1 MRNPEY
7 KFVSTDT
14 EELISRL
21 VAAYEIIMD
30 TSVKPASP
38 DKLFI
43 LWVANEIVQERV
55 LNNWTGNQN
64 LPSRA
69 QGGDLDEL
77 GKRFYNVARPQ
88 AQPAVCTERFY
99 ISQAQDTSIPIS
111 KGTRVTD
118 VSSTLVWETVAD
130 TYIAIGAV
138 YADVALRCLAAGIAG
153 NGYAIGQINTLV
165 DISNIAY
172 YDHCENLT
180 VSDGGADT
188 ASDDAYYELM
198 RAGMGAFSVAGP
210 LDSYIYHV
218 KKVSTEI
225 ADIVANSP
233 APGQVSL
240 YILMDDGTI
249 AGAEVKNK
257 AVEACNAKDVRPLT
271 DYVVAADP
279 ETVSYDIDFTYYIS
293 INDPPGI
300 KKIEDAVNA
309 AVEDYKTWQCGKFG
323 RDINPSYME
332 YLLMKTGIKRVV
344 ITQPVFVSLRDGKD
358 DTAPQIAAVNSV
370 EITNG
375 GYEDA

>member
-21 VAAYEIIMD
+21 VAAYEIIMK

-38 DKLFI
+38 DELFI
-43 LWVANEIVQERV
+43 RWVANEIIQERI

-64 LPSRA
+64 IPSRA
-69 QGGDLDEL
+69 RGVDLDEL
-77 GKRFYNVARPQ
+77 GRLFYSVERPQ
-88 AQPAVCTERFY
+88 AQPATCKERFH
-99 ISQAQDTSIPIS
+99 ISKAQDTSIPIP

-118 VSSTLVWETVAD
+118 ISGTLVWETEMDA
-130 TYIAIGAV
+130 YIAIGAV
-138 YADVALRCLAAGIAG
+138 YADVALRCLTAGIAG

-188 ASDDAYYELM
+188 ASDDDYYKLM
-198 RAGMGAFSVAGP
+198 RIGMGALSVAGP
-210 LDSYIYHV
+210 EDAYIYYA
-218 KKVSTEI
+218 KRVSTEI

-233 APGQVSL
+233 TPGQVSL

-249 AGAEVKNK
+249 AGTEIKNK

-271 DYVVAADP
+271 DYVVAADA
-279 ETVSYDIDFTYYIS
+279 ETVGYNIELTYYVSITDPIS
-293 INDPPGI
+293 IATIG
-300 KKIEDAVNA
+300 A
-309 AVEDYKTWQCGKFG
+309 AVDKAVAEYVAWQCAKFG
-323 RDINPSYME
+323 RDINPSRLE
-332 YLLMKTGIKRVV
+332 YLVMSTGVKRVSIV
-344 ITQPVFVSLRDGKD
+344 QPVFTVLNGGEEN
-358 DTAPQIAAVNSV
+358 TVPQIAAVG
-370 EITNG
+370 EITITNG